1 MFCTNTK
8 TGQSQYEALGAGE
21 SQPERQQRG
30 VVDSAAEPG
39 TATTWQECVDP
50 DTGSTYFYSAAT
62 GATQWEAPAEFVSSG
77 AKRGRGW
84 TAAAFEDAGGSSAVQ
99 MVANPLGNNGHAND
113 AFT

>member
-1 MFCTNTK
+1 VM
-8 TGQSQYEALGAGE
+8 
-21 SQPERQQRG
+21 
-30 VVDSAAEPG
+30 DSAAGPG

-62 GATQWEAPAEFVSSG
+62 GATQWEAPGEFVSSG
-77 AKRGRGW
+77 TKRGRGW

-99 MVANPLGNNGHAND
+99 MVVNPLGHGHANAND

>member
-1 MFCTNTK
+1 MFYTNTK

-39 TATTWQECVDP
+39 TAITWQECVDP

-62 GATQWEAPAEFVSSG
+62 GATQWEAPDEFVSTG
-77 AKRGRGW
+77 A
-84 TAAAFEDAGGSSAVQ
+84 
-99 MVANPLGNNGHAND
+99 N
-113 AFT
+113 